1 MRPVF
6 VTGGTG
12 TLGRAV
18 VARLL
23 DAGREAR
30 VTSRRPGA
38 ATAVTDLLSGAGV
51 DEAVAG
57 AEAVVHCATTNGAAD
72 VAVATRGGSTSGWGR
87 AGRSRTATRNGD
99 STSTG
104 GRWTFRSTP
113 AR

>member
-1 MRPVF
+1 MRPVL

-23 DAGREAR
+23 NSGREAR

-38 ATAVTDLLSGAGV
+38 ATAVADLRSGAGV

-57 AEAVVHCATTNGAAD
+57 RGAVVRSFPSGSPAPSRQPIAGATT
-72 VAVATRGGSTSGWGR
+72 
-87 AGRSRTATRNGD
+87 
-99 STSTG
+99 
-104 GRWTFRSTP
+104 
-113 AR
+113 